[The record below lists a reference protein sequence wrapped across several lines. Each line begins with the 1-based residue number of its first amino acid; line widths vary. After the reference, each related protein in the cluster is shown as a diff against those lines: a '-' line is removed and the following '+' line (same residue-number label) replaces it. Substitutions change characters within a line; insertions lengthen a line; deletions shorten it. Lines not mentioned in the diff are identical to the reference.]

1 MKNMINWFE
10 IAVDDFDRAKTF
22 YESVFQ
28 FKMETNVILGYKMGY
43 FSADEGKVSGAIVQG
58 NGYKPSVHGAVVYLN
73 CQPDLAL
80 QLSRVES
87 AGGQILVPK
96 TKISD
101 DLGYFAFV
109 IDTEGNKVAFHSMA

>member
-58 NGYKPSVHGAVVYLN
+58 DGYKPSVHGAVVYLN
-73 CQPDLAL
+73 CQPDLSL

-109 IDTEGNKVAFHSMA
+109 IDSEGNKVAFHSMA